1 MKTTF
6 IVKELKPYSMK
17 DLCKIYK
24 VGDKTMRR
32 WLKPIAHQIG
42 QRQGHLYNVTQV
54 TIIFRHL
61 GVPSVFD

>member
-1 MKTTF
+1 
-6 IVKELKPYSMK
+6 MK